1 MSAPTS
7 TLTPN
12 PTTPAYPDDVEWITA
27 YLTIHMLSVPSRRY
41 AYLLWTVVVFFF
53 LLFAVLHWTGSR
65 GGSLGAYWTKW
76 AIRRRT
82 WRKKGKIAAARK
94 KGDMRAQPMPMS
106 SNAQILCLAAIILG
120 SLALCFVGPDYIAPG
135 SKVWQ
140 FGHNSTINSISK
152 RATYDISMFT
162 QYQPQ
167 YTIPKAWWTVGG
179 RAGLIAFALFPLCIL
194 FALKAPPFA
203 IFAIPFMIQL
213 HFDKLAWLHRWVG
226 RLIWFITALHVAF
239 WSIQL
244 AKDQR
249 AGTGKVAYTYAWQY
263 EKFIYAW
270 IAFGC
275 MTLLILL
282 SIAPLRRSH
291 YEAFYFLHILLAPLT
306 IVMSALHHP
315 PVWIWCWV
323 ALALWGCERLWRA
336 TWWLSTNGF
345 FGSSVR
351 VPAVDEKMALY
362 QGSGKR
368 TEKSEMLVPT
378 PFPPPAIM
386 PSASASQQTL
396 ISPVPPTPTSA
407 KVKPPPS
414 AYKPPHLPGE
424 ESQLSYPP
432 SENTAYPPS
441 TFRSNSSVDLA
452 SIAPPTVYSY
462 VPPPGYAHAE
472 LLAGMTVRLR
482 FITPG
487 YLSWAPGQHF
497 LITVPAISR
506 FCTHPFTCASICDEE
521 APGDEGREIVLL
533 IRAKNGW
540 TRDLWDEIVTM
551 SAKGQK
557 YHPSEHPPVGNGEK
571 GAQWQVPSRGVLLK
585 VFVDGPFGSAIRAR
599 WGENSTAVIVAGGS
613 GVSFGMSV
621 LEYLCLCMAGRDG
634 KFLGG
639 RPGGWGR
646 KGFRLRRIRFVWL
659 VREFSHIQWCASVIR
674 RCMAMIPEPGLRVD
688 IFVTNAKSA
697 PDLRPPPQ
705 LSAPSQQPKGASTE
719 FLAPPTPQYAK
730 QGRARSGSTSS
741 TSSVES
747 QDDAASVNEYVDL
760 SYYTGEYVD
769 EETFSA
775 GEFGDINVV
784 DLTNFDGDDDTVL
797 PGEAQFSK
805 RVKKEGKVRRR
816 QSRKMNNAKL
826 AKLQLEDKATEERR
840 SRHRDNRASASSTDR
855 LLSPI
860 LSPASPVSN
869 KRASAASSHYSLG
882 YADMGNGP
890 SAASSSATV
899 LDNVHSPV
907 SPGPFPPSRSSS
919 PASGVRFQ
927 DGKGGARGRS
937 ADWDA
942 QTTHGS
948 IYAMMP
954 TVGTGSHGETV
965 KLEVDAQ
972 EIRDIGFV
980 SEHAWPGRPKLERI
994 LADEVEAS
1002 KGSVIVGCCGPISL
1016 NAVVRK
1022 AIASQINP
1030 ARIRRGDMRGSI
1042 SLVSEEFEY

>member
-12 PTTPAYPDDVEWITA
+12 PTTPSYPDNVEWITA
-27 YLTIHMLSVPSRRY
+27 YLTIHMLSIPSRRY
-41 AYLLWTVVVFFF
+41 AYLLWIVVVFFF

-65 GGSLGAYWTKW
+65 GGSLGAYWSRW
-76 AIRRRT
+76 ALRRRT
-82 WRKKGKIAAARK
+82 WRKKGKIVAASK
-94 KGDMRAQPMPMS
+94 KGVRAQPMPMS
-106 SNAQILCLAAIILG
+106 SNAQILCLTVIVLG
-120 SLALCFVGPDYIAPG
+120 SLALCFAGPDYIAPG
-135 SKVWQ
+135 TKVWQ
-140 FGHNSTINSISK
+140 FNRNSTNNTISR
-152 RATYDISMFT
+152 RAYDTSLFT

-167 YTIPKAWWTVGG
+167 YTIPKAWWTSGG
-179 RAGLIAFALFPLCIL
+179 RTGLIAFALFPLCIL

-226 RLIWFITALHVAF
+226 RLIWFITALHVAL
-239 WSIQL
+239 WSVQL
-244 AKDQR
+244 VRDHRSA
-249 AGTGKVAYTYAWQY
+249 TGEIAYTYAWQY
-263 EKFIYAW
+263 EKFIYGW
-270 IAFGC
+270 IAFGV
-275 MTLLILL
+275 MTLLMLC
-282 SIAPLRRSH
+282 SVQPLRRSH

-306 IVMSALHHP
+306 IIMSALHHP

-336 TWWLSTNGF
+336 TWWLSTNGY

-351 VPAVDEKMALY
+351 APPAEEKM
-362 QGSGKR
+362 SSHRSFGKKA
-368 TEKSEMLVPT
+368 EKADMLRPT
-378 PFPPPAIM
+378 PFPPPVVIPA
-386 PSASASQQTL
+386 ASASQQTL
-396 ISPVPPTPTSA
+396 IGPPASTLTSVQ
-407 KVKPPPS
+407 VKAPPS
-414 AYKPPHLPGE
+414 AYKAPHLPAVHHGE
-424 ESQLSYPP
+424 DPQPQLSYPP
-432 SENTAYPPS
+432 SEHSTYPPS
-441 TFRSNSSVDLA
+441 TSRNNSSVDFA

-506 FCTHPFTCASICDEE
+506 FCTHPFTCASICDEQ
-521 APGDEGREIVLL
+521 APSDGGREIVLL

-540 TRDLWDEIVTM
+540 TRDLWDEIVAM
-551 SAKGQK
+551 SAKGLK
-557 YHPSEHPPVGNGEK
+557 CHPSENPPVGNGEK
-571 GAQWQVPSRGVLLK
+571 RASWHLPDKGVLLK
-585 VFVDGPFGSAIRAR
+585 VLVDGPFGSAIRAR

-639 RPGGWGR
+639 RPGGWGK

-659 VREFSHIQWCASVIR
+659 VREFSHIQWCASVLR
-674 RCMAMIPEPGLRVD
+674 RCMAMIPEPDLRVD
-688 IFVTNAKSA
+688 IFVTNAKTALDVRRA
-697 PDLRPPPQ
+697 PL
-705 LSAPSQQPKGASTE
+705 LSAQAQPKGASTD
-719 FLAPPTPQYAK
+719 FLVPPTPQYTR
-730 QGRARSGSTSS
+730 QGRSRSGSTSS
-741 TSSVES
+741 DTSVES
-747 QDDAASVNEYVDL
+747 EDDAAGNEYVDL
-760 SYYTGEYVD
+760 SYYTGDYAN
-769 EETFSA
+769 EEAFSD
-775 GEFGDINVV
+775 GELGEINVV

-816 QSRKMNNAKL
+816 QSRKISTAML
-826 AKLQLEDKATEERR
+826 AKLQLEDRATEERR
-840 SRHRDNRASASSTDR
+840 RRHRDNRVSASSTDK
-855 LLSPI
+855 LLSPV
-860 LSPASPVSN
+860 LSPVSPV
-869 KRASAASSHYSLG
+869 RDRRMSIGSSQFSLG
-882 YADMGNGP
+882 YVDVDYGP
-890 SAASSSATV
+890 GTASSSASP
-899 LDNVHSPV
+899 LDTIHNPV
-907 SPGPFPPSRSSS
+907 SPNAFSPSSVSAVRIQDPIR
-919 PASGVRFQ
+919 PAS
-927 DGKGGARGRS
+927 
-937 ADWDA
+937 DWDN

-954 TVGTGSHGETV
+954 TVGTGSHGEQV
-965 KLEVDAQ
+965 KLDVDAQ
-972 EIRDIGFV
+972 EIRDIGIV

-1016 NAVVRK
+1016 NAVIRK
-1022 AIASQINP
+1022 AIGAQINP
-1030 ARIRRGDMRGSI
+1030 ARIRRGDMRGMI